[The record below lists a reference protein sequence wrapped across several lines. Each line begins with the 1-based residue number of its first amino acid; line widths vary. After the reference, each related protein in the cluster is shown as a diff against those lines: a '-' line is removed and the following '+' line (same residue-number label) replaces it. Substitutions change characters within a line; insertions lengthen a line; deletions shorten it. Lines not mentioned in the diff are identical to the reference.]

1 LSVFPVTLI
10 EIAKCYIEDI
20 NDDSNEVKYLKII
33 NNVYKPIEEVSTKE
47 IQNILKTVLKKV
59 EEINF
64 DQKLGTSNFEEEN
77 IIRFRNTCKNVKLR
91 SIFHRLIHNDF
102 FTHVKMKK
110 YKMTETDKC
119 PRCNEPE
126 TTKHL
131 LWECVHSRNIWN
143 IYNQLIL
150 DENVNSYDD
159 VYAVNNDYS
168 TVLIKIKIIQELI
181 QIERPKNWT
190 PVRVTDIICQL
201 MSTEKHNA
209 LITKTITKFN
219 KKWSK
224 YLNLET

>member
-1 LSVFPVTLI
+1 
-10 EIAKCYIEDI
+10 
-20 NDDSNEVKYLKII
+20 
-33 NNVYKPIEEVSTKE
+33 
-47 IQNILKTVLKKV
+47 
-59 EEINF
+59 
-64 DQKLGTSNFEEEN
+64 
-77 IIRFRNTCKNVKLR
+77 
-91 SIFHRLIHNDF
+91 
-102 FTHVKMKK
+102 
-110 YKMTETDKC
+110 
-119 PRCNEPE
+119 
-126 TTKHL
+126 
-131 LWECVHSRNIWN
+131 VHSRNIWN

-224 YLNLET
+224 YLNLDT